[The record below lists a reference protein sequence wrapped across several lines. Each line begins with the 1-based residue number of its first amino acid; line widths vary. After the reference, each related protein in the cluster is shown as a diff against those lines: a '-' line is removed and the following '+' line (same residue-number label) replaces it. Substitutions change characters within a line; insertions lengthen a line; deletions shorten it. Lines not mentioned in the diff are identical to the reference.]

1 MTAAAVFDSG
11 LRAVT
16 RIVDDGNDALVAD
29 LAPDGFAW
37 LQDGIGFVTAGVA
50 AHVDPYEASNLLAT
64 IEHDDDVGLP
74 GTGPVAVGAVPFD
87 AASASALVVPR
98 RVAGRLPD
106 GRRWV
111 TQLGPISHVE
121 RTRVAGPTRFTVDER
136 PPYDEWRTMVQDAL
150 GVIATGEL
158 EKVVLARAVDVTAD
172 RPFDVRGLVAR
183 LEGGEPGCFVY
194 ACDGMVGA
202 TPELLVRRRGDHVES
217 RPMAGTVIGNDDAAL
232 ARLDGSEKDMR
243 VHQPVPR
250 AIADALAPW
259 CTTLDVPE
267 APVVVRL
274 ASVAHLVSPVE
285 GRLRSPEP
293 DAWTLVAALHPTPAV
308 GGSPRDLA
316 LRTLA
321 ALEPAPRGR
330 YAGPVGW
337 VDARGDGDWGVALRG
352 ASVEGARARLHAG
365 AGIVAGSDPD
375 AEWQET
381 EAKLQPMLRALG
393 VRSERVG
400 GVFV

>member
-1 MTAAAVFDSG
+1 MTTATIFDAG

-16 RIVDDGNDALVAD
+16 RIVDDGDDALVAD

-50 AHVDPYEASNLLAT
+50 ARVEPHEASEMLAT
-64 IEHDDDVGLP
+64 IEHDDDIGLP
-74 GTGPVAVGAVPFD
+74 GTGPVAVGALPFD
-87 AASASALVVPR
+87 TSAPGGLVVPQ

-111 TQLGPISHVE
+111 TQLGPSTPVD
-121 RTRVAGPTRFTVDER
+121 RTRVAWPTSFTAAEH
-136 PPYDEWRTMVQDAL
+136 PPRDEWRAMVQAAL
-150 GVIATGEL
+150 DVVSRGEL

-172 RPFDVRGLVAR
+172 RPFDVRGIVAR
-183 LEGGEPGCFVY
+183 LETGEPGCFVY

-202 TPELLVRRRGDHVES
+202 TPELLVRRRGDRVES

-243 VHQPVPR
+243 EHQPVPR

-259 CTTLDVPE
+259 CTELDVPA
-267 APVVVRL
+267 APEVVRL
-274 ASVAHLVSPVE
+274 ASVAHLVSPVA

-293 DAWTLVAALHPTPAV
+293 DAWALVAALHPTPAV
-308 GGSPRDLA
+308 GGSPRELA
-316 LRTLA
+316 LRTIA
-321 ALEPAPRGR
+321 ALEPASRGR

-352 ASVEGARARLHAG
+352 ASVEGTRARLHAG
-365 AGIVAGSDPD
+365 AGIVAGSDPE
-375 AEWQET
+375 AEWRET
-381 EAKLQPMLRALG
+381 EAKLQPMLGALG
-393 VRSERVG
+393 VSRDELG
-400 GVFV
+400 